1 MAGMVGA
8 DVAQL
13 RALAGSFERAADQL
27 RQTSARVRSGIQ
39 ISAWAGPFAVRFR
52 KTWDSEHSVKL
63 TKAAATLAAQ
73 ARQLRLEADQQE
85 RTSAVSVRLESTR
98 SLLDL
103 DRLDA
108 DGDGVVITEVVGL
121 DGKVR
126 HIVTITGTRPFA
138 APGEHFDALE
148 NTAAVLGIETQTMSY
163 VEQLMVD
170 RGITSEDEVLLVGY
184 SQGGLI
190 AQNIA
195 HSGRWGD
202 PLVVTWASPQVIGGV
217 EARDI
222 IRFEVTGDVITDGVA
237 ASSLSV
243 PDQAGDNYLVRGDA
257 GAGRSGARVGIPN
270 AVDIAGGLGAGAA
283 IHMEGRPFYGNLA
296 DDFDE
301 RDDLYATRL
310 QARMEPFLGGSVVS
324 TQ

>member
-13 RALAGSFERAADQL
+13 RALAGSFERAAEQL
-27 RQTSARVRSGIQ
+27 RQTSTRVRSGIQ

-52 KTWDSEHSVKL
+52 KTWDSEHSVKV
-63 TKAAATLAAQ
+63 TRVAAALAAQ

-85 RTSAVSVRLESTR
+85 RTSAVSVRLVSTR

-108 DGDGVVITEVVGL
+108 DGDGVVITEVVGV

-126 HIVTITGTRPFA
+126 YVVTITGTRPFA

-148 NTAAVLGIETQTMSY
+148 NAAVLGIETQTMSY
-163 VEQLMVD
+163 VEQLMGD

-237 ASSLSV
+237 VSSLSV

-270 AVDIAGGLGAGAA
+270 AVDIAVGLGAGAA

-296 DDFDE
+296 DEFDE

-324 TQ
+324 NQ

>member
-13 RALAGSFERAADQL
+13 RALAGSFERAAEQL
-27 RQTSARVRSGIQ
+27 RQTSTRVRSGIQ

-63 TKAAATLAAQ
+63 TRVAAALAAQ

-85 RTSAVSVRLESTR
+85 RTSAVSVRLVSTR

-108 DGDGVVITEVVGL
+108 DGDGVVITEVVGV

-126 HIVTITGTRPFA
+126 YVVTITGTRPLA

-148 NTAAVLGIETQTMSY
+148 NAAVLGIETQTMSY
-163 VEQLMVD
+163 VEQLMGD

-243 PDQAGDNYLVRGDA
+243 HDQAGDNYLVRGDA

-270 AVDIAGGLGAGAA
+270 AVDIAVGLGAGAA

-296 DDFDE
+296 DEFDE

-324 TQ
+324 NQ

>member
-13 RALAGSFERAADQL
+13 RALAGSFERAAEQL
-27 RQTSARVRSGIQ
+27 RQTSTRVRSGIQ

-52 KTWDSEHSVKL
+52 KTWDSEHSVKV
-63 TKAAATLAAQ
+63 TRVAAALAAQ

-85 RTSAVSVRLESTR
+85 RTSAVSVRLVSTR

-108 DGDGVVITEVVGL
+108 DGDGVVITEVVGV

-126 HIVTITGTRPFA
+126 YVVTITGTRPFA

-148 NTAAVLGIETQTMSY
+148 NAAVLGIETQTMSY
-163 VEQLMVD
+163 VEQLMGD

-270 AVDIAGGLGAGAA
+270 AVDIAVGLGAGAA

-296 DDFDE
+296 DEFDE

-324 TQ
+324 NQ

>member
-13 RALAGSFERAADQL
+13 RALAGSFERAAEQL
-27 RQTSARVRSGIQ
+27 RQTSTRVRSGIQ

-52 KTWDSEHSVKL
+52 KTWDSEHSVKV
-63 TKAAATLAAQ
+63 TRVAAALAAQ

-85 RTSAVSVRLESTR
+85 RTSAVSVRLVSTR

-108 DGDGVVITEVVGL
+108 DGDGVVITEVVGV

-126 HIVTITGTRPFA
+126 YVVTITGTRPLA

-148 NTAAVLGIETQTMSY
+148 NAAVLGIETQTMSY
-163 VEQLMVD
+163 VEQLMGD

-270 AVDIAGGLGAGAA
+270 AVDIAVGLGAGAA

-296 DDFDE
+296 DEFDE

-324 TQ
+324 NQ